1 MRKIGEADNEW
12 RALMLG
18 FHHVG
23 VQTDDLDNCL
33 NWYLDYFEADF
44 SWQLDRFSD
53 LTLDRLPGI
62 VKLIE
67 VKAGDVRFHL
77 FDRSAHNRRRPP
89 AAGFQF
95 QHVCLTVDA
104 ADELPELR
112 RRWFELYESGK
123 YVFARPDPPSGIVTD
138 ADGTRSL
145 YVLDVNG
152 LEFEFT
158 YIPGSARD

>member
-1 MRKIGEADNEW
+1 
-12 RALMLG
+12 MLC

-33 NWYLDYFEADF
+33 NWYLDYFDAES
-44 SWQLDRFSD
+44 SWRLDRFSE

-62 VKLIE
+62 AELVE
-67 VKAGDVRFHL
+67 VRVGDVRFHL
-77 FDRSAHNRRRPP
+77 FDRSAHNRQQPP

-95 QHVCLTVDA
+95 QHVCMAVDTA
-104 ADELPELR
+104 AELVELR
-112 RRWFELYESGK
+112 RRWYELYESGK
-123 YVFARPDPPSGIVTD
+123 YVFARPDPPSDIVTD
-138 ADGTRSL
+138 ADGTQSL

-158 YIPGSARD
+158 CLRTQP